1 MKIPY
6 SLVVIGVSIS
16 NTREWIAFMSFYLK
30 KARVL
35 FSRGLRLRCPVCGE
49 GKLYRR
55 WFRMYQHCPDCG
67 FIYAREPGYY
77 TAALAINVFLSELIT
92 LVVIIPLA
100 ASQSISFVMLLLIG
114 GTIAFILPLL
124 FYHHAKSLWMSIEHL
139 FHPVSNERIFFP
151 E

>member
-1 MKIPY
+1 MKTSC
-6 SLVVIGVSIS
+6 SLVIVDGSIF
-16 NTREWIAFMSFYLK
+16 TITERIRAMSFYLK

-49 GKLYRR
+49 GKLYRH
-55 WFRMYQHCPDCG
+55 WFRMYQHCPACS

-77 TAALAINVFLSELIT
+77 TAAVALNVFVSELIT
-92 LVVIIPLA
+92 LAVIIPLA
-100 ASQSISFVMLLLIG
+100 AGQSISFVALLLIG
-114 GTIAFILPLL
+114 GAMAFILPLL

>member
-16 NTREWIAFMSFYLK
+16 NTREWITFMSFYLK

-49 GKLYRR
+49 GKLYRH

-100 ASQSISFVMLLLIG
+100 ASQSISFVTLLWIG
-114 GTIAFILPLL
+114 GAIAFILPLL

>member
-1 MKIPY
+1 
-6 SLVVIGVSIS
+6 
-16 NTREWIAFMSFYLK
+16 MSFYLK

-55 WFRMYQHCPDCG
+55 WFKMNQHCPDCV
-67 FIYAREPGYY
+67 FIYEREPGYY
-77 TAALAINVFLSELIT
+77 TSALAINVFLSELIT

-100 ASQSISFVMLLLIG
+100 ASQSISFVTLLLIG
-114 GTIAFILPLL
+114 GAIAFILPLL

-151 E
+151 K

>member
-1 MKIPY
+1 
-6 SLVVIGVSIS
+6 
-16 NTREWIAFMSFYLK
+16 MSFFLR

-55 WFRMYQHCPDCG
+55 LFKMNQHCPACG

-77 TAALAINVFLSELIT
+77 TSALAINVFLSELIT

-100 ASQSISFVMLLLIG
+100 ASQSFSFLILLLIG
-114 GTIAFILPLL
+114 GAIAFILPLL

>member
-1 MKIPY
+1 MKTSR
-6 SLVVIGVSIS
+6 SLVLIDGSNFNTGKWIGS
-16 NTREWIAFMSFYLK
+16 MSFYLK

-35 FSRGLRLRCPVCGE
+35 LSRGLRLRCPVCGE

-55 WFRMYQHCPDCG
+55 WFSMYKHCPVCN
-67 FIYAREPGYY
+67 FTYAREPGYY
-77 TAALAINVFLSELIT
+77 TAAVAINVFLSELIT
-92 LVVIIPLA
+92 LAVVLPVAANHSVPL
-100 ASQSISFVMLLLIG
+100 VTLLLG
-114 GTIAFILPLL
+114 GGATACILPLL

>member
-1 MKIPY
+1 
-6 SLVVIGVSIS
+6 
-16 NTREWIAFMSFYLK
+16 MSFFLR

-35 FSRGLRLRCPVCGE
+35 FSRGLGLRCPVCGE

-55 WFRMYQHCPDCG
+55 LFKMNQHCPACG

-77 TAALAINVFLSELIT
+77 TAALAINVFTSELIT
-92 LVVIIPLA
+92 LVVVIPLA
-100 ASQSISFVMLLLIG
+100 ASQSLSFMLLLLIG
-114 GTIAFILPLL
+114 GAIAFILPLL
-124 FYHHAKSLWMSIEHL
+124 FYHHAKSLWMSVEHL